1 MFGRKSAVAL
11 VGIAHAA
18 IKQIAISALLL
29 CGWLLLVG
37 HAFAAQEALDVTQID
52 RDAVS
57 LTRYFA
63 VLEDP
68 SASLTLADVSQP
80 GMAERFQTGQA
91 QGQALGFSFTRSAI
105 WLRLHLTNP
114 SDQPV
119 ERVLEIAY
127 SLLAS
132 VDLYQPGGQAYQ
144 SIQAGYSRP
153 YPAQGLPSRFIA
165 LPVAL
170 PAGADQYLYLRVQSP
185 NSLNIPAR
193 LWKPVFFH
201 VHESADY
208 ALQALY
214 FGVVMALGIYNLLI
228 FVALRD
234 RNYLL
239 YVICTFGVA
248 LGLAT
253 FTGMGS
259 TFAWGFAPYWTKIG
273 VNVSAAVASVALLS
287 LARRMMATRQSVPRL
302 DAWLRAFIGANA
314 SFFFLL
320 IFWFQ
325 DVNAYFVVLS
335 LVTSLLISL
344 VGIVC
349 AHRGQRSAYYF
360 ISAFSVLLLAN
371 VLTHLRNLGLAQT
384 NFFTSDGLQIGSMLE
399 MLLLSLAL
407 ADRFNQLRKEKI
419 ATQSQALRVQGELVQ
434 KLKESELLLE
444 SRVQERTV
452 QLQSNL
458 ATLRLRDEA
467 LTQISQ
473 GVMIAKANRLLTD
486 VNNASERITGY
497 SRQELLGKSCRR
509 LQGPG
514 TDPQTVQQIRAA
526 LNSAQAFHGEI
537 LNYRKDGTPFWNEL
551 SIVPVFDAAGAL
563 SQFVGVQRD
572 VSERKA
578 VQEEL
583 VLARDAAEAANRAKS
598 RFLATMSHEI
608 RTPMNA
614 ILGMA
619 QVLLLPGIDDR
630 QRMDYA
636 ATIVS
641 SGKTLLALL
650 NDILDLSRIEVGNLP
665 LEERLVEPLA
675 LITATEAL
683 FGPQARS
690 KGLTIACRWAGAP
703 EACYLGDPHRLQQ
716 MLSNLV
722 SNAIKFTQQGHVHI
736 EAREVGRSQ
745 HHVTLEFGVSDTGV
759 GIAPDKLPLLF
770 QSFSQADTSTTR
782 EYGGSGLGLS
792 IVRNLAELM
801 GGGVDVHSA
810 PGQGS
815 RFWFYVQLAMAPM
828 GAPTLA
834 QALEHD
840 VGNPVQAQRPVQF
853 GGHVL
858 VAEDTAINQR
868 VIQALLGLHGLQATV
883 VADGQQALDALAV
896 DQPVRAFDLV
906 LMDLQMPVMD
916 GCTATQRLRAWEAQA
931 GRARVPVVA
940 LTAGAFEEDR
950 QRCLDAGMDEVL
962 TKPLAMDQLQT
973 TLARWLS
980 VCPVAMAA
988 PDPGPAQ
995 PKQPLDVAR
1004 IRTLLAD
1011 IMPLLASNKFTSI
1024 ACFRQLQDT
1033 LAGTELA
1040 AGMARTARLLQEFR
1054 FNEVQQHLRQ
1064 LAAEQGWEQP

>member
-1 MFGRKSAVAL
+1 MLPTANFDPSARM
-11 VGIAHAA
+11 H
-18 IKQIAISALLL
+18 ALLDHVPAMLGYWDKDLHNQYGNQAYSSWLGIDPQRMRGMHIRDVLGEARFQLNLPYIEGALRGERQVFERAFPESTGKRIRHSLAEYIPDVVAGEVQGFFVQVSDISPVKHEQEVIRASEEKLRGLFNLSPMGIGL
-29 CGWLLLVG
+29 CNMNGRFVEVNPALCQITGYTETELNRLDYWMLTPESY
-37 HAFAAQEALDVTQID
+37 AAQEAQ
-52 RDAVS
+52 
-57 LTRYFA
+57 
-63 VLEDP
+63 
-68 SASLTLADVSQP
+68 Q
-80 GMAERFQTGQA
+80 
-91 QGQALGFSFTRSAI
+91 
-105 WLRLHLTNP
+105 
-114 SDQPV
+114 
-119 ERVLEIAY
+119 
-127 SLLAS
+127 
-132 VDLYQPGGQAYQ
+132 
-144 SIQAGYSRP
+144 
-153 YPAQGLPSRFIA
+153 
-165 LPVAL
+165 
-170 PAGADQYLYLRVQSP
+170 
-185 NSLNIPAR
+185 
-193 LWKPVFFH
+193 
-201 VHESADY
+201 
-208 ALQALY
+208 
-214 FGVVMALGIYNLLI
+214 
-228 FVALRD
+228 
-234 RNYLL
+234 
-239 YVICTFGVA
+239 
-248 LGLAT
+248 
-253 FTGMGS
+253 
-259 TFAWGFAPYWTKIG
+259 
-273 VNVSAAVASVALLS
+273 
-287 LARRMMATRQSVPRL
+287 
-302 DAWLRAFIGANA
+302 
-314 SFFFLL
+314 
-320 IFWFQ
+320 
-325 DVNAYFVVLS
+325 
-335 LVTSLLISL
+335 
-344 VGIVC
+344 
-349 AHRGQRSAYYF
+349 
-360 ISAFSVLLLAN
+360 
-371 VLTHLRNLGLAQT
+371 
-384 NFFTSDGLQIGSMLE
+384 
-399 MLLLSLAL
+399 
-407 ADRFNQLRKEKI
+407 
-419 ATQSQALRVQGELVQ
+419 
-434 KLKESELLLE
+434 
-444 SRVQERTV
+444 
-452 QLQSNL
+452 L
-458 ATLRLRDEA
+458 ATLIDTGRFGPYEKEYLHKDGHLVAVRLN
-467 LTQISQ
+467 
-473 GVMIAKANRLLTD
+473 GVMVTGEDGKQRIWAIVEDIREHRSMLSELTR
-486 VNNASERITGY
+486 VKEF
-497 SRQELLGKSCRR
+497 
-509 LQGPG
+509 
-514 TDPQTVQQIRAA
+514 
-526 LNSAQAFHGEI
+526 AQAA
-537 LNYRKDGTPFWNEL
+537 NE
-551 SIVPVFDAAGAL
+551 
-563 SQFVGVQRD
+563 
-572 VSERKA
+572 
-578 VQEEL
+578 
-583 VLARDAAEAANRAKS
+583 AKS
-598 RFLATMSHEI
+598 RFLTTMSHEI

-630 QRMDYA
+630 HRMDYA
-636 ATIVS
+636 ATIVR
-641 SGKTLLALL
+641 SGETLLALL
-650 NDILDLSRIEVGNLP
+650 NDILDLSRVEAGKLQ
-665 LEERLVEPLA
+665 LESIAVQPLA

-683 FGPQARS
+683 FSELARS